1 MVRDLRVPP
10 ESQVLGYAQMPP
22 PSAGS
27 RPQAACLW
35 ARHGVQAFTFS
46 TQHVTACGKPHS
58 IRSQVPG
65 HIFCFLHLGVVY
77 HFFHYIDRYSYK
89 GSRLGLLIKIFE
101 DSLYKSIS
109 SLFLHVR
116 LFGWSAVLA
125 TCVLLKELGLW
136 APDDSLCT
144 LFLS

>member
-1 MVRDLRVPP
+1 M
-10 ESQVLGYAQMPP
+10 
-22 PSAGS
+22 
-27 RPQAACLW
+27 
-35 ARHGVQAFTFS
+35 
-46 TQHVTACGKPHS
+46 
-58 IRSQVPG
+58 
-65 HIFCFLHLGVVY
+65 
-77 HFFHYIDRYSYK
+77 YSYK